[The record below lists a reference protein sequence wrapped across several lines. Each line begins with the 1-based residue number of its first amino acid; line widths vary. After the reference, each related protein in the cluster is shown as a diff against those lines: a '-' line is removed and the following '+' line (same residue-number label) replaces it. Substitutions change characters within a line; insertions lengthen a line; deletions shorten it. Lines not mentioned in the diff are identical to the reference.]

1 LLDTAFA
8 TPAVPK
14 PSRMVRART
23 RERSIELYLVHAVT
37 DRQGLA
43 IKLDP
48 VNQRGAP
55 DRLVLLPGGRVVFV
69 EVKRPHGGRVS
80 KHQRAWQRKLKR
92 LGFETAIVQN
102 KDEIDDLLA
111 GNTSE

>member
-1 LLDTAFA
+1 MLDTAFA

-37 DRQGLA
+37 ARQGLA

-48 VNQRGAP
+48 VNKRGAP
-55 DRLVLLPGGRVVFV
+55 DRLVLLPGGRVVFI

-80 KHQRAWQRKLKR
+80 KHQRAWQRKLER
-92 LGFETAIVQN
+92 LGFETAIVRN

-111 GNTSE
+111 RNTSE

>member
-1 LLDTAFA
+1 MLDATFA

-69 EVKRPHGGRVS
+69 EVKRPRGRVS